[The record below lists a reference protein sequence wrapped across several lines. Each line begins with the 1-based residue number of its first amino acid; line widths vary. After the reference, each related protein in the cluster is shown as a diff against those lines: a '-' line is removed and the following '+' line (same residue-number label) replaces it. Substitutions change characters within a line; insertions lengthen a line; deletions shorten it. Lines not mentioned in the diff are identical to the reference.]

1 MDLYVIIMIC
11 YFPEYG
17 RGLLLLLV
25 GVTEGRGR
33 CVYPCSVG
41 VVVYGPGRAGRTKVG
56 RAIDGRTKYVMPILP
71 LAVIKK
77 SRELS
82 P

>member
-25 GVTEGRGR
+25 GVTEGRGD
-33 CVYPCSVG
+33 VYIHALLGLLFMVREGPVG
-41 VVVYGPGRAGRTKVG
+41 QKLVG
-56 RAIDGRTKYVMPILP
+56 QLTVGQNT
-71 LAVIKK
+71 
-77 SRELS
+77 
-82 P
+82 